1 MCLTHHITRAYHE
14 NHKISWFLW
23 IFDHGSVFSFSF
35 FSIFR
40 NVLSQTCQRLLNLRQ
55 VLSWCWLHVALSQSN
70 LGDRESGQ
78 SRGQIKTSVWKLLL
92 FKLFQMYT
100 NTIILF
106 LVKKLQRAALKNPVK
121 IAVNSKYKTVDKND
135 QKYLFIPES
144 QKVSHY
150 ECCIIFEQ
158 NDSYLIKI

>member
-1 MCLTHHITRAYHE
+1 
-14 NHKISWFLW
+14 
-23 IFDHGSVFSFSF
+23 
-35 FSIFR
+35 
-40 NVLSQTCQRLLNLRQ
+40 
-55 VLSWCWLHVALSQSN
+55 
-70 LGDRESGQ
+70 
-78 SRGQIKTSVWKLLL
+78 
-92 FKLFQMYT
+92 MYT
-100 NTIILF
+100 TMILI